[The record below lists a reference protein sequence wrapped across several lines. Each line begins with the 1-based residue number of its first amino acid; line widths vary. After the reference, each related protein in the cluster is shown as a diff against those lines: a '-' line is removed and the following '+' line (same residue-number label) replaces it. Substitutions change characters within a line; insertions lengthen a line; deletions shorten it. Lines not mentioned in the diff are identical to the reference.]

1 MISAEKGSGRPVHT
15 GVASQDFP
23 LSADLEDAVLRQAE
37 TFNFQTLADSYANFD
52 VAGYVRYEEG
62 WQK

>member
-1 MISAEKGSGRPVHT
+1 VHT

-37 TFNFQTLADSYANFD
+37 TFNFQTPADSYASFD